1 MTSGELVGLLTLIE
15 KEAVEGKKYTTDAY
29 FNPIQDTNANWV
41 ISIQEINFCTE
52 PDYQWVKQLPLIEW
66 TGYYS
71 PSGTTIN
78 Q

>member
-1 MTSGELVGLLTLIE
+1 MLVGLLSLIE
-15 KEAVEGKKYTTDAY
+15 KEAVEGKLYTIDSY
-29 FNPIQDTNANWV
+29 FNPIQDANANWV
-41 ISIQEINFCTE
+41 ISTQEMEFCTNV
-52 PDYQWVKQLPLIEW
+52 DYIWVKDLPLIEW

>member
-1 MTSGELVGLLTLIE
+1 MLVGLLTLIE
-15 KEAVEGKKYTTDAY
+15 KEAVEGKLYTFDSY
-29 FNPIQDTNANWV
+29 FNPIQDSNSNWV
-41 ISIQEINFCTE
+41 ISTQEMEFCTN
-52 PDYQWVKQLPLIEW
+52 PDYLWVKNLPLVEW

>member
-1 MTSGELVGLLTLIE
+1 MLVGLLSLIE
-15 KEAVEGKKYTTDAY
+15 KEAVEGKLYTTDSY
-29 FNPIQDTNANWV
+29 FNPIQDFNSNWV
-41 ISIQEINFCTE
+41 ISTQEMQFCTNV
-52 PDYQWVKQLPLIEW
+52 DYIWVKDLPLIEW

>member
-1 MTSGELVGLLTLIE
+1 MLVGLLTLIE
-15 KEAVEGKKYTTDAY
+15 KEAVEGKLYTIDSY

-41 ISIQEINFCTE
+41 ISTQEIDYCTNV
-52 PDYQWVKQLPLIEW
+52 DYLWVKELPLIEF
-66 TGYYS
+66 TGYYI

>member
-1 MTSGELVGLLTLIE
+1 MLVGLLTLIE
-15 KEAVEGKKYTTDAY
+15 KEAIEGKLYTTDSY
-29 FNPIQDTNANWV
+29 FNPIQDSNNNWV
-41 ISIQEINFCTE
+41 ISTQEIEFCTN
-52 PDYQWVKQLPLIEW
+52 PDYLWVKNLPLVEW